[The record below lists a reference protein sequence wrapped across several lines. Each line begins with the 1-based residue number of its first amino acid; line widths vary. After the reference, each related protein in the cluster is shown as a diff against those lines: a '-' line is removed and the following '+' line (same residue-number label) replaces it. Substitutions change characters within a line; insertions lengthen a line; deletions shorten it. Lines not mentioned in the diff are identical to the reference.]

1 MLLPRKLG
9 LVTLAVWLVLT
20 GLAGFIDLG
29 DLRKI
34 LHLLAI
40 AAGVLILLSR

>member
-9 LVTLAVWLVLT
+9 LVTLAIWLVLI
-20 GLAGFIDLG
+20 GLSGFINLG
-29 DLRKI
+29 DLRKVVD
-34 LHLLAI
+34 LLAI